1 MIYHLIKKDHEI
13 HRREDGRKV
22 FRGVVDYL
30 ECYVNGL
37 PPIAKSAFYERFGIK
52 GKRTKITSDVVSEVK
67 NRVATNIGEIEAMFF
82 EHSPP
87 PSKASLAPNYSISG
101 LKRLG
106 ARSDIILTYAVRR
119 RRRDDYCILLSDYT
133 ETNLANFSIYV
144 WIKPSAAAMCSYSHL
159 SIDIS
164 SSRVKV

>member
-1 MIYHLIKKDHEI
+1 MESSSFLSSSSDGTPAGRSSTRKAFHIKISRSDGDVIVPVYLHVE
-13 HRREDGRKV
+13 RE
-22 FRGVVDYL
+22 YL
-30 ECYVNGL
+30 EWFQD
-37 PPIAKSAFYERFGIK
+37 SE
-52 GKRTKITSDVVSEVK
+52 DVVSEVK

-82 EHSPP
+82 EHSPS

-119 RRRDDYCILLSDYT
+119 RRKDDYCILLGDFT
-133 ETNLANFSIYV
+133 EANLSNFSIYM

-164 SSRVKV
+164 SSRLKV

>member
-1 MIYHLIKKDHEI
+1 MESSSSSNLSSDGTPAGSSLTRMAFHIKISRSDGDVTLPVYLHVE
-13 HRREDGRKV
+13 RE
-22 FRGVVDYL
+22 YL
-30 ECYVNGL
+30 EWFL
-37 PPIAKSAFYERFGIK
+37 DSE
-52 GKRTKITSDVVSEVK
+52 DVVSEVK